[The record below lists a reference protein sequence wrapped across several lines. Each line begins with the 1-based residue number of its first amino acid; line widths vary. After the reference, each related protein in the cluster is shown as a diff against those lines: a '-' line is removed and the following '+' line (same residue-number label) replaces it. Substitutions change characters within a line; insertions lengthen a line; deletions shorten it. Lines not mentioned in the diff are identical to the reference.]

1 MKEQELNLR
10 EPNDNLDGLFQMIL
24 NHISTHHDDYDIAV
38 EYSYYKKNKDP
49 LDNFDG
55 HYYWSDVDE
64 QLDRVREQIRSAI
77 YKVFQEADRSFDDRV
92 IYFLGRQFMKFLKEK
107 AYKLKREGRKIYHK
121 TVESDCKP
129 DMDCVF
135 MTLDSKKLNYKEF
148 VKWFYNC
155 EKQEQ
160 ICIRTLY
167 SILPILKLFAYKYNH
182 NEDKKILQ
190 QQADIIINLHERFN
204 QEAYD
209 ENEEYDIINALSKEY
224 VTKDEIFDIVVG
236 ELFGDSSDNP
246 LTDKAILF
254 VVHKVETKLDSWIKK
269 DNALEEENQSEEE

>member
-1 MKEQELNLR
+1 MQEQELNLR
-10 EPNDNLDGLFQMIL
+10 KPNDNLDGLFQLVFDDIE
-24 NHISTHHDDYDIAV
+24 THHSDYDIAV

-49 LDNFDG
+49 LENYAG
-55 HYYWSDVDE
+55 HYCWTEVDK

-77 YKVFQEADRSFDDRV
+77 YRIFRKYNRTFDDRV
-92 IYFLGRQFMKFLKEK
+92 VWFLGRQFMKFLKEK
-107 AYKLKREGRKIYHK
+107 AYKLKREGRKIYHE

-135 MTLDSKKLNYKEF
+135 MTLDLKKLNYKEF

-182 NEDKKILQ
+182 NEDKKVLQ
-190 QQADIIINLHERFN
+190 QQADIIIDLHRRFN
-204 QEAYD
+204 RETYD
-209 ENEEYDIINALSKEY
+209 EDEEYDIINAFSKEY
-224 VTKDEIFDIVVG
+224 VTKDELFDIVVG
-236 ELFGDSSDNP
+236 ELLGDSPDNA
-246 LTDKAILF
+246 LMQKITLF
-254 VVHKVETKLDSWIKK
+254 VVPKVETKLDGWIASE
-269 DNALEEENQSEEE
+269 DLLEEND

>member
-1 MKEQELNLR
+1 MQEQELKLR
-10 EPNDNLDGLFQMIL
+10 EPNENLEGLFQMIL
-24 NHISTHHDDYDIAV
+24 NHIETHHNDYDIAV

-49 LDNFDG
+49 LENYAG
-55 HYYWSDVDE
+55 HYCWTEVDE

-77 YKVFQEADRSFDDRV
+77 DKAFQDADRSFDDRV

-107 AYKLKREGRKIYHK
+107 AYKLKRDGRKIYHE

-182 NEDKKILQ
+182 NEDKKVLQ
-190 QQADIIINLHERFN
+190 QQADIIIDLHRRFN
-204 QEAYD
+204 RETYD
-209 ENEEYDIINALSKEY
+209 EDEEYDIINAFSKEY
-224 VTKDEIFDIVVG
+224 VTKDEPFDIVVG
-236 ELFGDSSDNP
+236 ELLGDSPDNA
-246 LTDKAILF
+246 LMQKITLF
-254 VVHKVETKLDSWIKK
+254 VVPKKETKLDAWITNE
-269 DNALEEENQSEEE
+269 DILEEND

>member
-1 MKEQELNLR
+1 MQEQELKLR
-10 EPNDNLDGLFQMIL
+10 EPNENLEGLFQMIL
-24 NHISTHHDDYDIAV
+24 NRIETHHKDYDIAV

-49 LDNFDG
+49 LENYAG
-55 HYYWSDVDE
+55 HYCWTEVDK

-77 YKVFQEADRSFDDRV
+77 DKAFQEADRSFDDRV
-92 IYFLGRQFMKFLKEK
+92 VYFLGRQFMKFLKEK
-107 AYKLKREGRKIYHK
+107 VYKLKREGRKIYHE

-182 NEDKKILQ
+182 NEDKKVLQ
-190 QQADIIINLHERFN
+190 EQADIIIDLHRRFN
-204 QEAYD
+204 RETYD
-209 ENEEYDIINALSKEY
+209 EDEEYDIINAFSKEY
-224 VTKDEIFDIVVG
+224 VTKDEPFDIVVG
-236 ELFGDSSDNP
+236 ELLGDSPDNA
-246 LTDKAILF
+246 LMQKITLF
-254 VVHKVETKLDSWIKK
+254 VVPKKETKLDAWLANK
-269 DNALEEENQSEEE
+269 DSLEEND

>member
-1 MKEQELNLR
+1 MQEQELNLR
-10 EPNDNLDGLFQMIL
+10 KPNDNLDGLFQLVFDDIE
-24 NHISTHHDDYDIAV
+24 THHSDYDIAV

-49 LDNFDG
+49 LENYAG
-55 HYYWSDVDE
+55 HYCWTEVDK

-77 YKVFQEADRSFDDRV
+77 YRIFRKYNRTFDDRV
-92 IYFLGRQFMKFLKEK
+92 VWFLGRQFMKFLKEK
-107 AYKLKREGRKIYHK
+107 AYKLKREGRKIYHE

-135 MTLDSKKLNYKEF
+135 MTLDLKKLNYKEF

-182 NEDKKILQ
+182 NEDKKVLQ
-190 QQADIIINLHERFN
+190 QQADIIIDLHRRFN
-204 QEAYD
+204 RETYD
-209 ENEEYDIINALSKEY
+209 EDEEYDIINAFSKEY
-224 VTKDEIFDIVVG
+224 VTKDELFDIVVG
-236 ELFGDSSDNP
+236 ELLGDSPDNA
-246 LTDKAILF
+246 LMQKITLF
-254 VVHKVETKLDSWIKK
+254 VVHKVETKLDGWIASE
-269 DNALEEENQSEEE
+269 DLLEEND

>member
-1 MKEQELNLR
+1 MQEQELKLR
-10 EPNDNLDGLFQMIL
+10 EPNENLDGLFQMIL
-24 NHISTHHDDYDIAV
+24 NHIETHHNDYDIAV

-49 LDNFDG
+49 LENYAG
-55 HYYWSDVDE
+55 HYCWTEVDK

-77 YKVFQEADRSFDDRV
+77 DKAFQESDRSFDDRV
-92 IYFLGRQFMKFLKEK
+92 VYFLGRQFMKFLKEK
-107 AYKLKREGRKIYHK
+107 AYKLKREGRKIYHE

-182 NEDKKILQ
+182 NEDKKVLQ
-190 QQADIIINLHERFN
+190 QQADIIIDLHRRFN
-204 QEAYD
+204 RETYD
-209 ENEEYDIINALSKEY
+209 EDEEYDIINAFSKEY
-224 VTKDEIFDIVVG
+224 VTKDEPFDIVVG
-236 ELFGDSSDNP
+236 ELLGDSPDNA
-246 LTDKAILF
+246 LMQKITLF
-254 VVHKVETKLDSWIKK
+254 VVPKKETKLDAWLANK
-269 DNALEEENQSEEE
+269 DLLEEND

>member
-1 MKEQELNLR
+1 MQEQELKLR
-10 EPNDNLDGLFQMIL
+10 EPNENLDGLFQMIL
-24 NHISTHHDDYDIAV
+24 NHIETHHNNYDIAV

-49 LDNFDG
+49 LENYAG
-55 HYYWSDVDE
+55 HYCWTEVDK

-77 YKVFQEADRSFDDRV
+77 DKAFQEADRSFDDRV
-92 IYFLGRQFMKFLKEK
+92 VYFLGRQFMKFLKEK

-182 NEDKKILQ
+182 NEDKKVLQ
-190 QQADIIINLHERFN
+190 QQADIIIDLHRRFN
-204 QEAYD
+204 RETYD
-209 ENEEYDIINALSKEY
+209 EDEEYDIINAFSKEY
-224 VTKDEIFDIVVG
+224 VTKDEPFDIVVG
-236 ELFGDSSDNP
+236 ELLGDSPDNA
-246 LTDKAILF
+246 LMQKITLF
-254 VVHKVETKLDSWIKK
+254 VVPKKETKLDAWLANK
-269 DNALEEENQSEEE
+269 DSLEEND

>member
-1 MKEQELNLR
+1 MQEQELNLR
-10 EPNDNLDGLFQMIL
+10 KPNDNLDGLFQLVFDDIE
-24 NHISTHHDDYDIAV
+24 THHSDYDIAV

-49 LDNFDG
+49 LENYAG
-55 HYYWSDVDE
+55 HYCWTEVDK
-64 QLDRVREQIRSAI
+64 QLDRVREQIRSTIDKA
-77 YKVFQEADRSFDDRV
+77 FQEADRSFDDRV
-92 IYFLGRQFMKFLKEK
+92 VYFLGRQFMKFLKEK
-107 AYKLKREGRKIYHK
+107 VYKLKREGRKIYHE

-182 NEDKKILQ
+182 NEDKKVLQ
-190 QQADIIINLHERFN
+190 QQANIIIDLHRRFN
-204 QEAYD
+204 RETYD
-209 ENEEYDIINALSKEY
+209 EDEEYDIINAFSKEY
-224 VTKDEIFDIVVG
+224 VTKDEPFDIVVG
-236 ELFGDSSDNP
+236 ELLGDSPDNA
-246 LTDKAILF
+246 LMQKITLF
-254 VVHKVETKLDSWIKK
+254 VVPKVETKLDGWIASE
-269 DNALEEENQSEEE
+269 DLLEENE

>member
-1 MKEQELNLR
+1 MKEQELNLK
-10 EPNDNLDGLFQMIL
+10 EPTDSLEGLFQMIF
-24 NHISTHHDDYDIAV
+24 NRIETHHNDYDIAV

-49 LDNFDG
+49 LENYAG
-55 HYYWSDVDE
+55 HYCWTEVDK
-64 QLDRVREQIRSAI
+64 QLDRVCEQIRHVI
-77 YKVFQEADRSFDDRV
+77 YKVFQEADDSFDDRV
-92 IYFLGRQFMKFLKEK
+92 VWFLGRQFMKFLKEK

-135 MTLDSKKLNYKEF
+135 MVLDSKKLNYKEF

-155 EKQEQ
+155 EKQDQ

-182 NEDKKILQ
+182 NEDKKVLQ
-190 QQADIIINLHERFN
+190 QQADIIIDLHRRFN
-204 QEAYD
+204 REAYD
-209 ENEEYDIINALSKEY
+209 EDEEYDIINAFSKEY
-224 VTKDEIFDIVVG
+224 VTKNEIFDIVVG

-254 VVHKVETKLDSWIKK
+254 VVHKIETKLDGWIKK
-269 DNALEEENQSEEE
+269 DNVLEEENPV

>member
-1 MKEQELNLR
+1 MQEQELKLR
-10 EPNDNLDGLFQMIL
+10 EPNENLEGLFQMIL
-24 NHISTHHDDYDIAV
+24 NRIETHHNDYDIAV

-49 LDNFDG
+49 LENYAG
-55 HYYWSDVDE
+55 HYCWTEVDK

-77 YKVFQEADRSFDDRV
+77 YRIFRKYNRTFDDRV
-92 IYFLGRQFMKFLKEK
+92 VWFLGRQFMKFLKEK
-107 AYKLKREGRKIYHK
+107 AYKLKREGRKIYHE
-121 TVESDCKP
+121 TIESDCKP

-182 NEDKKILQ
+182 NEDKKVLQ
-190 QQADIIINLHERFN
+190 QQADIIIDLHRRFN
-204 QEAYD
+204 RETYD
-209 ENEEYDIINALSKEY
+209 EDEEYDIINAFSKEY
-224 VTKDEIFDIVVG
+224 VTKDELFDIVVG
-236 ELFGDSSDNP
+236 ELLGDSPDNA
-246 LTDKAILF
+246 LMQKITLF
-254 VVHKVETKLDSWIKK
+254 VVHKVETKLDGWIASE
-269 DNALEEENQSEEE
+269 DLLEEND

>member
-1 MKEQELNLR
+1 MQEQELKLR
-10 EPNDNLDGLFQMIL
+10 EPNENLDGLFQMIL
-24 NHISTHHDDYDIAV
+24 NHIETHHNDYDIAV

-49 LDNFDG
+49 LENFDSN
-55 HYYWSDVDE
+55 YCWSNGDD
-64 QLDRVREQIRSAI
+64 QLDRVRTYIRIAI
-77 YKVFQEADRSFDDRV
+77 YKAFQEADRSFDDRV
-92 IYFLGRQFMKFLKEK
+92 VYFLGREFMKFLKEK
-107 AYKLKREGRKIYHK
+107 VYKLKREGRKIYHK

-182 NEDKKILQ
+182 NEDKKVLQ
-190 QQADIIINLHERFN
+190 QQADIIIDLHRRFN
-204 QEAYD
+204 RETYD
-209 ENEEYDIINALSKEY
+209 EDEEYDIINAFSKEY
-224 VTKDEIFDIVVG
+224 VTKDEPFDIVVG
-236 ELFGDSSDNP
+236 ELLGDSPDNA
-246 LTDKAILF
+246 LMQKITLF
-254 VVHKVETKLDSWIKK
+254 VVPKKETKLDAWLANK
-269 DNALEEENQSEEE
+269 DSLEEND

>member
-1 MKEQELNLR
+1 MQEQELNLR
-10 EPNDNLDGLFQMIL
+10 KPNDNLDGLFQLVFDDIE
-24 NHISTHHDDYDIAV
+24 THHSDYDIAV

-49 LDNFDG
+49 LENYAG
-55 HYYWSDVDE
+55 HYCWTEVDK

-77 YKVFQEADRSFDDRV
+77 YRIFRKYNRTFDDRV
-92 IYFLGRQFMKFLKEK
+92 VWFLGRQFMKFLKEK
-107 AYKLKREGRKIYHK
+107 AYKLKREGRKIYHE
-121 TVESDCKP
+121 TIESDCKP

-182 NEDKKILQ
+182 NEDKKVLQ
-190 QQADIIINLHERFN
+190 QQADIIIDLHRRFN
-204 QEAYD
+204 RETYD
-209 ENEEYDIINALSKEY
+209 EDEEYDIINAFSKEY
-224 VTKDEIFDIVVG
+224 VTKDELFDIVVG
-236 ELFGDSSDNP
+236 ELLGDSPDNA
-246 LTDKAILF
+246 LMQKITLF
-254 VVHKVETKLDSWIKK
+254 VVPKVETKLDGWIASE
-269 DNALEEENQSEEE
+269 DLLEEND

>member
-1 MKEQELNLR
+1 MQEQELKLR
-10 EPNDNLDGLFQMIL
+10 EPNENLDGLFQMIL
-24 NHISTHHDDYDIAV
+24 NRIETHHNDYDIAV

-49 LDNFDG
+49 LENYAG
-55 HYYWSDVDE
+55 HYCWTEVDK

-77 YKVFQEADRSFDDRV
+77 DKAFQEADRSFDDRV
-92 IYFLGRQFMKFLKEK
+92 VYFLGRQFMKFLKEK
-107 AYKLKREGRKIYHK
+107 VYKLKREGRKIYHE

-182 NEDKKILQ
+182 NEDKKVLQ
-190 QQADIIINLHERFN
+190 QQADIIIDLHRRFN
-204 QEAYD
+204 RETYD
-209 ENEEYDIINALSKEY
+209 EDEEYDIINAFSKEY
-224 VTKDEIFDIVVG
+224 VTKDELFDIVVG
-236 ELFGDSSDNP
+236 ELLGDSPDNA
-246 LTDKAILF
+246 LMQKITLF
-254 VVHKVETKLDSWIKK
+254 VVPKKETKLDAWLANK
-269 DNALEEENQSEEE
+269 DLLEEND

>member
-1 MKEQELNLR
+1 MKEQELNLK
-10 EPNDNLDGLFQMIL
+10 EPTDSLEGLFQMIF
-24 NHISTHHDDYDIAV
+24 NRIETHHNDYDIAV

-49 LDNFDG
+49 LENYDSN
-55 HYYWSDVDE
+55 YCWSDVDK
-64 QLDRVREQIRSAI
+64 QLDHVREQIRHVI
-77 YKVFQEADRSFDDRV
+77 YKVFQEADDSFDDRV
-92 IYFLGRQFMKFLKEK
+92 VWFLGRQFMKFLKEK

-135 MTLDSKKLNYKEF
+135 MVLDSKKLNYKEF
-148 VKWFYNC
+148 VEWFYNC
-155 EKQEQ
+155 EKQDQ

-182 NEDKKILQ
+182 NEDKKVLQ
-190 QQADIIINLHERFN
+190 QQADIIIDLHRRFN
-204 QEAYD
+204 REAYD
-209 ENEEYDIINALSKEY
+209 EDEEYDIINAFSKEY
-224 VTKDEIFDIVVG
+224 VTKNEIFDIVVG

-254 VVHKVETKLDSWIKK
+254 VVHKIETKLDGWIKK
-269 DNALEEENQSEEE
+269 DNVLEEENPV

>member
-1 MKEQELNLR
+1 MQEQELNLR
-10 EPNDNLDGLFQMIL
+10 KPNDNLDGLFQLVFDDIE
-24 NHISTHHDDYDIAV
+24 THHSDYDIAV

-49 LDNFDG
+49 LENYAG
-55 HYYWSDVDE
+55 HYCWTEVDK

-77 YKVFQEADRSFDDRV
+77 YRIFRKYNRTFDDRV
-92 IYFLGRQFMKFLKEK
+92 VWFLGRQFMKFLKEK
-107 AYKLKREGRKIYHK
+107 AYKLKREGRKIYHE
-121 TVESDCKP
+121 TIESDCKP

-182 NEDKKILQ
+182 NEDKKVLQ
-190 QQADIIINLHERFN
+190 QQADIIIDLHRRFN
-204 QEAYD
+204 RETYD
-209 ENEEYDIINALSKEY
+209 EDEEYDIINAFSKEY
-224 VTKDEIFDIVVG
+224 VTKDEPFDIVVG
-236 ELFGDSSDNP
+236 ELLGDSPDNA
-246 LTDKAILF
+246 LMQKITLF
-254 VVHKVETKLDSWIKK
+254 VVPKVETKLDGWIASE
-269 DNALEEENQSEEE
+269 DLLEEND